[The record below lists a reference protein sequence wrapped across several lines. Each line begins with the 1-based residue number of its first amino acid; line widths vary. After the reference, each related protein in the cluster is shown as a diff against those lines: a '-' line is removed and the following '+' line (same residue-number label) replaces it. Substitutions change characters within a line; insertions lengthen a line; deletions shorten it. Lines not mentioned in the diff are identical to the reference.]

1 MDSGSPPF
9 LERSGAIMELEDAL
23 ARVSEIRLQIA
34 RTESFRGYRS
44 ATAAFSSLV
53 ALGAAALQPVLIREP
68 AADPKVYL
76 LLWVAAAIV
85 SVAITAVE
93 MTVRCR
99 RSNSPTAARLTWLAV
114 EQFLPC
120 TIVGAVA
127 TLVLVQFAPESVSML
142 PGLWGLIFSLGVFAS
157 CRLLP
162 RPVIWVAFYY
172 LACGAAALALARGPW
187 AYSPWTMGITF
198 GGGQFLAAL
207 VLYFTLERNH
217 GRE

>member
-1 MDSGSPPF
+1 
-9 LERSGAIMELEDAL
+9 MELEEAL

-34 RTESFRGYRS
+34 RSEPFRGYRS
-44 ATAAFSSLV
+44 ATAGFSSLV
-53 ALGAAALQPVLIREP
+53 AVGAAALQPVFIRDP
-68 AADPKVYL
+68 AADLQGYL
-76 LLWVAAAIV
+76 MLWIAAAIV

-99 RSNSPTAARLTWLAV
+99 RSASPTAARLTWLAV

-120 TIVGAVA
+120 TIVGAVV
-127 TLVLVQFAPESVSML
+127 TFVLALFASESLWML
-142 PGLWGLIFSLGVFAS
+142 PGLWGVVFSLGVFAS

-187 AYSPWTMGITF
+187 AFSPWSMGITF
-198 GGGQFLAAL
+198 GGGQFFAAV
-207 VLYFTLERNH
+207 VLYLTLERNH
-217 GRE
+217 GRQ